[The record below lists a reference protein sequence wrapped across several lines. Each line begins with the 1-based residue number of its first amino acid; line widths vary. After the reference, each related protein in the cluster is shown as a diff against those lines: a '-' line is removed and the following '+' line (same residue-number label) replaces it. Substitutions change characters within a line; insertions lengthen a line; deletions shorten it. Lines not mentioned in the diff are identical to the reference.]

1 MLIGNLFKY
10 WTYQLFSPE
19 TVLKEKYAAF
29 KSLLT
34 HDKRSHELM
43 AELEEIYYNH
53 QKMDFSAIEKLC
65 SELSLQ
71 VAGIVD
77 DLSKVCPA
85 CYPDLLFYHKK
96 IDSYIR
102 FMTTP
107 KEAVVS
113 PPYALRLDETGPED
127 LGLVGG
133 KALNLGIVKKIL
145 GHTVPEGFVITTNAY
160 HRFMEANHLRKEIDH
175 RMSTIDINDTASLSV
190 ISGEIR
196 NLIVTARVPPEIE
209 AEITEYHRAM
219 ALPEKTAPGV
229 AVRSSAVG
237 EDSQASFAGQYMT
250 ALNVKKENLVKTYQE
265 IIASKYS
272 PEAIYYRINYGF
284 LDSDTPMAVL
294 VLNMIDAVTSGVM
307 YTGDLGNSESGNLK
321 IHAIWGLGELL
332 VGGQTPADIVTVSK
346 EPSPRIIDKLVALK
360 PLQIVYSPDVETK
373 SIPVEELK
381 QKALSIDDRSAEKL
395 AEWGLALEK
404 YYGKPQD
411 IEWCIDRSGNIFI
424 LQSRPLRTG
433 VPRSLTRPECDFSDV
448 RNEIL
453 VSGGERAAYG
463 IGSGKVFQI
472 KNESDIDAVPDGSVL
487 VAGDAS
493 PKYVKVMNRLSA
505 VVTDTGS
512 SAGHFASVARE
523 FGVPTLVNTRNA
535 STVLDHGQAVTV
547 HADGRTVYAGTV
559 TQMLESP
566 CAKANLIVDSPYMR
580 KLRYIMKFVSTLDLV
595 DPDHKSFTPQH
606 CRSFH
611 DIIRFSHE
619 KVVQEMFHIS
629 DNRLRKLSLAKKLA
643 STIPMQFY
651 VLDVGGGLTDDSKQN
666 KEVRIDDVQNKAMR
680 ALWTGLTHP
689 DIPWGAFNHFDW
701 EAHDRIVMSGGIASP
716 KSTMFASHAV
726 ISAEYMNLNL
736 RFGYHFVIVDALCG
750 GESLDNSILFRFSGG
765 GADLAQRMLRA
776 TFLKQ
781 VLNRLD
787 FNVIVKS
794 DLVDGQLKGA
804 DIDTNLQRL
813 EMIGRLLGA
822 SRLMDMYL
830 KDASMIEGFVD
841 DFMQGRYH
849 FASFDV
855 K

>member
-1 MLIGNLFKY
+1 MLIGDLFKY
-10 WTYQLFSPE
+10 WTYQLFSPG

-113 PPYALRLDETGPED
+113 PPYALLLDETGPED

-175 RMSTIDINDTASLSV
+175 RMSTIDIDDTASLSV

-209 AEITEYHRAM
+209 AEIIEYHRSM

-250 ALNVKKENLVKTYQE
+250 ALNVRKENLVKTYQE

-272 PEAIYYRINYGF
+272 PEAIYYRINYGL

-294 VLNMIDAVTSGVM
+294 VLNMIDAGTSGVM

-360 PLQIVYSPDVETK
+360 PLQIVYSPDVKTK

-381 QKALSIDDRSAEKL
+381 QKALSIDDRCAEKL

-535 STVLDHGQAVTV
+535 SAVLDHGQTVTV
-547 HADGRTVYAGTV
+547 HADGGTVYAGTV
-559 TQMLESP
+559 TRMLESP
-566 CAKANLIVDSPYMR
+566 CAKANLIVNSPYMR

-651 VLDVGGGLTDDSKQN
+651 VLDVGGGLRDDSKQD

-750 GESLDNSILFRFSGG
+750 GERSDNSILFRFSGG

-787 FNVIVKS
+787 FNVTVKS
-794 DLVDGQLKGA
+794 DLIDGQLKGA

>member
-196 NLIVTARVPPEIE
+196 NLIVTARVPPEIK
-209 AEITEYHRAM
+209 AEITEYHRSM
-219 ALPEKTAPGV
+219 ALPDKTAPGV

-535 STVLDHGQAVTV
+535 SAVLDHGQAVTV

-666 KEVRIDDVQNKAMR
+666 KEVCIDDVQNKAMR

-787 FNVIVKS
+787 FNVTVKS

>member
-196 NLIVTARVPPEIE
+196 NLIVTARVPPEIK
-209 AEITEYHRAM
+209 AEITEYHRSM
-219 ALPEKTAPGV
+219 ALPDKTAPGV

-381 QKALSIDDRSAEKL
+381 QKALSIDDRCAEKL

-666 KEVRIDDVQNKAMR
+666 KEVRIDDVQNKAMH

-787 FNVIVKS
+787 FNVTVKS